1 MFIAELIYEHT
12 KHDLSLRIKIV
23 QDLKLYLKD
32 EDTLYSMLSYL
43 VAQEESFNEEWFDV
57 FLYYALIG
65 ISKSRPNIRA
75 YSLKILNTIS
85 KFNAE
90 GILDVTQKVKGL
102 STSNH
107 WEVKAQCMLFA
118 INILRYLRAYSYL
131 LKSSKEEGGGGE
143 NKDSQA
149 ANNRVGIG
157 AANLN
162 IDRNY
167 AKQLISQNLDIMNNT
182 FGPLAPK
189 AVQKLGIFETQDILN
204 DFKSLY
210 RPYVETFVIID
221 PDIKNIILGVD
232 DQVKDEAIYLELG
245 NSAENYR
252 VKNNSELL
260 DRVSIARALAD
271 YLIENEFEVMEE
283 VHIELLSFS
292 IDQGMESK
300 NHQSWL
306 MIFSKL
312 KEYLFIAICDKDLN
326 SQAIDILHCF
336 FTTEQLKFQI
346 YEVNI

>member
-65 ISKSRPNIRA
+65 ISKPRPNIRA

-292 IDQGMESK
+292 IDQGMDSK